1 MMFFRIPL
9 GKIFEYGVD
18 RIQDYISPITRT
30 VAFLLK
36 GGFAELVSLIVSVN
50 PIIFIFASSVMIF
63 FLLSRRLAFFNL
75 IGFSIILSMNLWTDA
90 IETLVLVIIAS
101 LLIIIIGVPLGILSA
116 LYSRFRKIIFPI
128 LDVMQTMPAYVYLIP
143 IIPLFGLG
151 AATALVVTVIFALP
165 PVIRLTS
172 LGIEQISQDFLEA
185 ADAFGSSKWQKLIK
199 VQLPLANKAI
209 LNGINQ
215 GIMMSLSMVVLASLV
230 GAKGL
235 GTVVWR
241 AIQRLDVGLGFEAGL
256 AVVILAILLDRI
268 TKKIVIKKKIYAD

>member
-1 MMFFRIPL
+1 MMLFHIPL
-9 GKIFEYGVD
+9 GKIFEYGID
-18 RIQDYISPITRT
+18 RIQDYILPITRA
-30 VAFLLK
+30 VAFSLK
-36 GGFAELVSLIVSVN
+36 GGFTELVSLMVSVN
-50 PIIFIFASSVMIF
+50 PIIFILASSAMIF

-75 IGFSIILSMNLWTDA
+75 IGFGVILSMNLWTAA

-101 LLIIIIGVPLGILSA
+101 SLIIIIGVPLGILSA
-116 LYSRFRKIIFPI
+116 LYSKFKKIIFPI

-151 AATALVVTVIFALP
+151 AATALVVTIIFALP

-268 TKKIVIKKKIYAD
+268 TKKIIIKKKVYVE